1 MGSPLLSALIPSR
14 SSNLP
19 IAALV
24 RRLLPDRAGHARWIA
39 SSMRFRK
46 FHAIRRGLAG
56 LSDQLQVEFAASF
69 DASIA
74 RQWHPKARD
83 AQLPPTDLANFWL
96 FMAVRGSGKSEAMP
110 QAAPLPV
117 NGGIPGRQ
125 IVPR

>member
-1 MGSPLLSALIPSR
+1 M
-14 SSNLP
+14 
-19 IAALV
+19 
-24 RRLLPDRAGHARWIA
+24 DRFLNEI
-39 SSMRFRK
+39 RK

-74 RQWHPKARD
+74 RQWHLKARD

-110 QAAPLPV
+110 QAAHLAV
-117 NGGIPGRQ
+117 KAGIRRMH
-125 IVPR
+125 IVARTAADVRDVIVQGHPACWRRR